1 MPPTQTFRK
10 MPELNHHQWKLIF
23 TAVRK
28 YQMNYP
34 QSVGC
39 YTELRQELDEILN
52 ILEPYAYFET
62 YLDYEHQTTNT

>member
-1 MPPTQTFRK
+1 
-10 MPELNHHQWKLIF
+10 MPEFTHHQWKLIY

-39 YTELRQELDEILN
+39 YTEMRQELDEILDV
-52 ILEPYAYFET
+52 LHPYAFTET
-62 YLDYEHQTTNT
+62 YLNHETTNT